1 MGKLTEEEIEIYFTL
16 KLSNALP
23 DRELNSLNEMMEDD
37 PALKARWEEFCLR
50 YAHEDVDS
58 HFARLHDDRLW
69 EPLAPIE
76 RPAPVIEG
84 KRHRPLSI
92 LASPKGGIVALLAAA
107 ALLAIILLAY
117 KGNYFAPAKPKLAVN
132 GQAQPGKENTR
143 LILPDGR
150 SINLDDER
158 THFSQYGIQFDR
170 SAGGLLVKAPAAM
183 NGTGQLIVP
192 PGKIFNLRL
201 SDGSDLQINAN
212 TIISLPLTFSG
223 GKREIWVNGE
233 AYIDVTKD
241 PGRMFIVH
249 TRNGDIQVLG
259 TAFNVN
265 TYDSNHTRIALVSG
279 AVNIQ
284 TAKQKMLLKAG
295 TTATTISNNGIEV
308 HNTNSDTELS
318 WKEGRYFFQN
328 AGITEIKAILE
339 RWYGVS
345 IVVNNSASLV
355 DLRFTGG
362 VNKDEDIKI
371 FLDNLSAVTQVTYQ
385 VRPGQVIL
393 N

>member
-37 PALKARWEEFCLR
+37 PALKARWEEFCSR
-50 YAHEDVDS
+50 YAHEDIDS

-76 RPAPVIEG
+76 RPAPVIER
-84 KRHRPLSI
+84 KRQRPLSI

-107 ALLAIILLAY
+107 AVLAIILLVY
-117 KGNYFAPAKPKLAVN
+117 KGSYFAPAKPKLAVN
-132 GQAQPGKENTR
+132 DPAQPGGKNTR
-143 LILPDGR
+143 LVLPDGR

-158 THFSQYGIQFDR
+158 TQFSQYGIQFDR
-170 SAGGLLVKAPAAM
+170 SMGALLVKAPAGM
-183 NGTGQLIVP
+183 NGTSQLVVP
-192 PGKIFNLRL
+192 SGKIFNLRL
-201 SDGSDLQINAN
+201 NDGSDIQINAN
-212 TIISLPLTFSG
+212 TTISLPLAFAG
-223 GKREIWVNGE
+223 NKREIWINGE
-233 AYIDVTKD
+233 AYINVARD
-241 PGRMFIVH
+241 PDRMFMVH

-265 TYDSNHTRIALVSG
+265 TYDNNHTRVALVSG

-284 TAKQKMLLKAG
+284 TAKQKTLLKAG
-295 TTATTISNNGIEV
+295 TTATTTGNDEIEV
-308 HNTNSDTELS
+308 HNTNQGTELS

-328 AGITEIKAILE
+328 AGITEIKAVLE

-345 IVVNNSASLV
+345 VVVNNSASLA

-362 VNKDEDIKI
+362 VNKDDDIKI
-371 FLDNLSAVTQVTYQ
+371 FLDNLSAVTQLTYQ
-385 VRPGQVIL
+385 VRTGQVIL
-393 N
+393 K

>member
-37 PALKARWEEFCLR
+37 PALKARWEEFCSR
-50 YAHEDVDS
+50 YAHEDIDS

-76 RPAPVIEG
+76 RPAPVIER
-84 KRHRPLSI
+84 KRQRPLSI
-92 LASPKGGIVALLAAA
+92 LASPKSGIVALLAAA

-132 GQAQPGKENTR
+132 APAQPGGKNTR
-143 LILPDGR
+143 LVLPDGR

-170 SAGGLLVKAPAAM
+170 SKGALQVKAPAEM
-183 NGTGQLIVP
+183 EGSSQLIVP
-192 PGKIFNLRL
+192 PGKIFNLQL
-201 SDGSDLQINAN
+201 NDGSDVQINAN
-212 TIISLPLTFSG
+212 TTISLPLAFSG
-223 GKREIWVNGE
+223 SKREIWINGE
-233 AYIDVTKD
+233 AYINVAKD
-241 PGRMFIVH
+241 PGRLFMVH

-265 TYDSNHTRIALVSG
+265 TYDDNHTRVALVSG
-279 AVNIQ
+279 AVNIL
-284 TAKQKMLLKAG
+284 TARQKMLLKAG
-295 TTATTISNNGIEV
+295 TTATTTSNDEIVV
-308 HNTNSDTELS
+308 HNTNQDTELS

-328 AGITEIKAILE
+328 AGITEVKEVLE

-345 IVVNNSASLV
+345 IVVNNSSSLAN
-355 DLRFTGG
+355 LRFTGG

-371 FLDNLSAVTQVTYQ
+371 FLNNLSAVTQLTYQ
-385 VRPGQVIL
+385 VRSGQVIL